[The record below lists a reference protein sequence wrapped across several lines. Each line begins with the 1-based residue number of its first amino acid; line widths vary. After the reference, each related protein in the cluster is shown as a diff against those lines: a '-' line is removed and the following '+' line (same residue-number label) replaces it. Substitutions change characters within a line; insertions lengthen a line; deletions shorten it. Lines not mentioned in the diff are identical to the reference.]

1 MGILFNPTWLGQQ
14 NAYRNVLL
22 AGGEKTRLGTLA
34 DQRIFAQWL
43 VTAINAF
50 PSEPGAAGKQFDQ
63 MLNSQGN
70 GDVVVLHGIHTSPNY
85 GLHITVQ
92 YGNTAYIGHIDLQW
106 SHNDFIIINFDR
118 FDWRQN
124 QQIARAVNPNFG
136 AHDVEHGIAN

>member
-14 NAYRNVLL
+14 NTYRNILPL
-22 AGGEKTRLGTLA
+22 TGEKTRLGTLA
-34 DQRIFAQWL
+34 DQRIFSQWL

-50 PSEPGAAGKQFDQ
+50 SSEPSASGKQFDE

-92 YGNTAYIGHIDLQW
+92 CDNTAYIGHIDLQW
-106 SHNDFIIINFDR
+106 SHNDFMVINFDR
-118 FDWRQN
+118 FAWNQN

-136 AHDVEHGIAN
+136 AHNVEHGIAN